1 MKTFLITLLMMLST
15 CCFAQNS
22 MYVTYDKN
30 IDPHKLGM
38 VKAVSSK
45 YEWKGITQR
54 ITANCRT
61 ERQKAHAI
69 YRYLCNNISYDTD
82 YKIYYADECWEKK
95 KGVCNA
101 YSELFY
107 LMAKSIGLEA
117 ELVVGMKVNHAWN
130 SVKVDGKWI
139 LLDATWG
146 AGYVS
151 GKDFTRRKR
160 HDVWWNVD
168 PYWMLFTHYP
178 DDAKWQL
185 TDVTYS
191 EQDFDKLPRI
201 HPLRHYGLNGE
212 KVFKGFLAGKLKEL
226 PIFYDDDDNGTPFR
240 VKSIPMNRN
249 LKVGKTY
256 VFQIKPRKGLVYAVF
271 NNDDFMQNWTVGK
284 DGVMSMKVTPKQ
296 KGSLKI
302 TVKDGGLYY
311 DRVTYWVE

>member
-1 MKTFLITLLMMLST
+1 
-15 CCFAQNS
+15 
-22 MYVTYDKN
+22 
-30 IDPHKLGM
+30 
-38 VKAVSSK
+38 
-45 YEWKGITQR
+45 
-54 ITANCRT
+54 
-61 ERQKAHAI
+61 
-69 YRYLCNNISYDTD
+69 
-82 YKIYYADECWEKK
+82 
-95 KGVCNA
+95 
-101 YSELFY
+101 
-107 LMAKSIGLEA
+107 
-117 ELVVGMKVNHAWN
+117 MKVNHAWN

-240 VKSIPMNRN
+240 VKNIPMNRN